1 MNAETLTG
9 DGSTVLPEFD
19 SPPAD
24 PIALLRSWIDVAVER
39 GVREPMSVALA
50 TTDATGRPS
59 NRTLMIKDVDPRG
72 IVFST
77 DSGSAKGVDLAA
89 RPVAAVVFYWR
100 ETLQQIRVT
109 GRVDPLPAVESDAL
123 FADRPPEAQAATA
136 ASQQSRPLISEAELR
151 SRAAALLQ
159 AGAVARPA
167 GWFGYLLVPDEVE
180 FWHGSTDRL
189 HRRLRYARAAD
200 GWSTQR
206 LQP

>member
-1 MNAETLTG
+1 MTADTLTG
-9 DGSTVLPEFD
+9 DGSMELPEFA

-24 PIALLRSWIDVAVER
+24 PIALLRSWIDAAVER

-72 IVFST
+72 LVFST

-109 GRVDPLPAVESDAL
+109 GRVDPLPAAESDAL
-123 FADRPPEAQAATA
+123 FADRPPEAQATTA
-136 ASQQSRPLISEAELR
+136 ASEQSRPLDSEAELR
-151 SRAAALLQ
+151 SRAAALLS

-189 HRRLRYARAAD
+189 HRRLRYVRGGG